1 MGSGT
6 TEKLDYFEKCILK
19 TVKTRKLF
27 IIHYFDII
35 LLILIIKI
43 CDKNGVNC
51 TLENNNNSTMEY
63 SNLEHDNLQK
73 LQQIVMEGLG
83 LTKIPD
89 VNKVRKTFYF
99 ILT

>member
-6 TEKLDYFEKCILK
+6 TKKLDYFEKCILK

-27 IIHYFDII
+27 ILHYFDII
-35 LLILIIKI
+35 LLIIIIKL

-51 TLENNNNSTMEY
+51 IIENNINNNLTMEY
-63 SNLEHDNLQK
+63 SNLEQDNLHK

-89 VNKVRKTFYF
+89 VNKVRKIF
-99 ILT
+99 